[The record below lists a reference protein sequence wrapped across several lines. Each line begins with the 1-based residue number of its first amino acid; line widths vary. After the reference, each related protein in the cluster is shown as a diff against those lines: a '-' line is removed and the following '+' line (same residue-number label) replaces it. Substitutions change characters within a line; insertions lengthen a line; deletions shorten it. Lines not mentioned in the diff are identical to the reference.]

1 MTHRIHAA
9 TLRADTP
16 VQRVKSSRNI
26 SEAPGVLVTANLEA
40 YFRAVIDWLCVA
52 LVFSALNSLYPLL
65 TSEPTASLD
74 TTMLLKHRHAM
85 LIRNI
90 PGLDLSVSWAT
101 GSFIAMNIGDLV
113 LEQREVR
120 LDVGALQKQR

>member
-16 VQRVKSSRNI
+16 VQRVKSSRNL

-40 YFRAVIDWLCVA
+40 YFRAVIDRLCVA

-65 TSEPTASLD
+65 TSETTASLD
-74 TTMLLKHRHAM
+74 ATMLLKHRHAM

-90 PGLDLSVSWAT
+90 PGLDLSVIRTMGYLIAT
-101 GSFIAMNIGDLV
+101 DIRELV
-113 LEQREVR
+113 SKKRSARLEAE
-120 LDVGALQKQR
+120 ALQSRK